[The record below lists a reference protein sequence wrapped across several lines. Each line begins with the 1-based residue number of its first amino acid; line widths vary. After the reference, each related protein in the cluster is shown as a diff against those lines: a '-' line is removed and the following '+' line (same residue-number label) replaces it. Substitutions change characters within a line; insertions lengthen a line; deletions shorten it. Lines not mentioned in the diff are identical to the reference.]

1 MFRGAFQPWHLL
13 ILVLV
18 VVVVFGWK
26 KLPDAARSL
35 GRSARI
41 LKSEVDEMKAESSAS
56 KQTVNGETVR
66 DESVHDSEE
75 RLRNQTHNSGGSH
88 AAGTQPQA
96 GHPDGFPQR
105 DSQNGTASN

>member
-56 KQTVNGETVR
+56 KQTVNA
-66 DESVHDSEE
+66 
-75 RLRNQTHNSGGSH
+75 GGSH
-88 AAGTQPQA
+88 AAGPQPQA